1 MNFIRKIFLKLAER
15 LGLSLQPKPVTV
27 DDYSDTAGISLTAVI
42 SNKLSTLTL
51 QDSDITIE
59 GDSARAKYMQDFLD
73 YYTGDLL
80 DVAAE
85 VALGTGDCIV
95 KPHTDGKRLGVDIIK
110 NSDFVVCESIGN
122 DILACIMKV
131 GEFKDEYNT
140 LYERFE
146 TQMVRQDETE
156 SGQIVDTL
164 VILNTA
170 YKNGKE
176 IALTEVPAWAGISPE
191 ERIPNVSKPLFGRYK
206 CPTVNR
212 QDVNGTNGVKIT
224 HGLDSVMEQAAEAYN
239 RFNRE
244 YASGEKM
251 VFVDKTLMDRDEK
264 GNLRYPDEKKKHMFM
279 LVKGVG
285 GKEGLIQEHTP
296 DIRSTDLEKGIEV
309 NFRVLELFAGLNRG
323 ILTEPSTH
331 PETAT
336 AMRAALHDT
345 FAFMTKFRRQ
355 LEKGTNDLL
364 DAVDAIVNRN
374 NLAPI
379 GPWKVQFD
387 WSDGYIEQMAEH
399 FNQLVMA
406 ESVGAAGKE
415 DINSWLFNVSLE
427 EAKKRVREIAEEN
440 AADLLEEAGMN
451 EGGNQNENQRFGD

>member
-15 LGLSLQPKPVTV
+15 LGLSPQPKPVTA
-27 DDYSDTAGISLTAVI
+27 DDYSDTTNISLTAVI

-59 GDSARAKYMQDFLD
+59 GDSARARYMQEFLD

-95 KPHTDGKRLGVDIIK
+95 KPYTDGKRLGVNIIK

-176 IALTEVPAWAGISPE
+176 IAMTEVPAWAGISPE
-191 ERIPNVSKPLFGRYK
+191 EKIPNVSKPLFGRYK
-206 CPTVNR
+206 CPTINR

-224 HGLDSVMEQAAEAYN
+224 HGLDSVMEQAVDAYN

-251 VFVDKTLMDRDEK
+251 VFVDKTLIRSDDK
-264 GNLRYPDEKKKHMFM
+264 GNPIFPDENKKHMFM
-279 LVKGVG
+279 LMKSVG

-296 DIRSTDLEKGIEV
+296 DIRSADLEKGIEV

-364 DAVDAIVNRN
+364 AAVDAIVNRN

-387 WSDGYIEQMAEH
+387 WSDGYIEQMNEH
-399 FNQLVMA
+399 FSQLMMA
-406 ESVGAAGKE
+406 QGIDAVEKAEVR
-415 DINSWLFNVSLE
+415 SWLMNEPYE
-427 EAKKRVREIAEEN
+427 EAKQRVEQIAEEN

-451 EGGNQNENQRFGD
+451 EGGRQNDNQRFGS

>member
-15 LGLSLQPKPVTV
+15 LGLSLQPKPVTA

-59 GDSARAKYMQDFLD
+59 GDSARARYMQEFLD
-73 YYTGDLL
+73 YYTGDLM

-95 KPHTDGKRLGVDIIK
+95 KPYTDGKRLGVDIIK

-156 SGQIVDTL
+156 TGQTVDTL

-176 IALTEVPAWAGISPE
+176 IALTEVPAWSGIKPE
-191 ERIPNVSKPLFGRYK
+191 EKIPNVSKPLFGRCK

-224 HGLDSVMEQAAEAYN
+224 YGLDSVMEQAVEAYN

-244 YASGEKM
+244 YASGEKL
-251 VFVDKTLMDRDEK
+251 VFIDKTLMDRDAH
-264 GNLRYPDEKKKHMFM
+264 GNIIYPSEKKNMFHMI
-279 LVKGVG
+279 KGVG

-296 DIRSTDLEKGIEV
+296 DIRSADLEKGIEV
-309 NFRVLELFAGLNRG
+309 NLKTVELLAGLSQG
-323 ILTEPSTH
+323 ILTAPTTSYA
-331 PETAT
+331 TAT
-336 AMRAALHDT
+336 EMRAALNNT
-345 FAFMTKFRRQ
+345 FAMITKFRRQ

-364 DAVDAIVNRN
+364 DAVDAIANRN
-374 NLAPI
+374 NLSPI
-379 GPWKVQFD
+379 GPWKVEFN
-387 WSDGYIEQMAEH
+387 WSDGYIEQMNEH
-399 FNQLVMA
+399 FSQLMMA
-406 ESVGAAGKE
+406 QGIDAVEKAE
-415 DINSWLFNVSLE
+415 IRSWLMNEPYE
-427 EAKKRVREIAEEN
+427 EAKQRVEQIAEES

-451 EGGNQNENQRFGD
+451 DEPPVE